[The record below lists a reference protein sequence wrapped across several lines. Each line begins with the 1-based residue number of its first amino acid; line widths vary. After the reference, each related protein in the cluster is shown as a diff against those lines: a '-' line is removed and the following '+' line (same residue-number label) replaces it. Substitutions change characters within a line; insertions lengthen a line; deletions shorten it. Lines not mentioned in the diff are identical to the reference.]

1 MIRLIPII
9 FGMAG
14 ATLAGAAVTAWLV
27 VPELQQAMSI
37 WLAAAIG
44 FAAAPSA
51 VLGGRRR
58 LTAGR
63 A

>member
-44 FAAAPSA
+44 FAAALPLSWA
-51 VLGGRRR
+51 V
-58 LTAGR
+58 AGV
-63 A
+63 